1 MKPGLQRIGETL
13 AQLHPQPGSQP
24 GSQSDGSS
32 EQSGSNTQ
40 IISFKIS
47 SKTQADSDAP
57 TVEGLHLPPAQEA
70 TSPTSNLS
78 GLKAPLSTNPPTSQS
93 SQKTSRVTA
102 NHRVVSKRSA
112 ISFKVPP
119 KSLSQP
125 SQEAIADTVPPFPIA
140 QDTKTP
146 NLPKFKLPNF
156 SNSRHVTNPEF
167 SLGLLKE
174 MQGIVIKW
182 QKELQQVLLQ
192 VQDLYLEG
200 PVIDGWLES
209 HPPSDVKATGAT
221 TLRHAEIDRL
231 TEYVEE
237 LCQTPTSDAFLSKA
251 NPETSLEPNSEM
263 PRTGYRL
270 CGLDA
275 DGQLWSRPCPA
286 EQVPKVSLAI
296 ARYQK
301 LRQLLARK
309 HHLESRL
316 DQFSKALIDL
326 HSNFLIHE

>member
-1 MKPGLQRIGETL
+1 MKPGLQRIEETL
-13 AQLHPQPGSQP
+13 AQLHPQP

-32 EQSGSNTQ
+32 EQSGSNGE

-47 SKTQADSDAP
+47 SKIQADSDAL
-57 TVEGLHLPPAQEA
+57 TVERLHLPPAQEA

-78 GLKAPLSTNPPTSQS
+78 GLKTPRSTNPPTSQS
-93 SQKTSRVTA
+93 SQKTPRVPA
-102 NHRVVSKRSA
+102 NRRVVSKRSG

-119 KSLSQP
+119 KSSSQL
-125 SQEAIADTVPPFPIA
+125 SQEAIADTLPPFPIA

-156 SNSRHVTNPEF
+156 SNSRQVTNPEF

-182 QKELQQVLLQ
+182 QKELERVLLQ
-192 VQDLYLEG
+192 IQDLYLEG

-209 HPPSDVKATGAT
+209 QLTSDVKATGAT
-221 TLRHAEIDRL
+221 NLRHVEIDRL

-237 LCQTPTSDAFLSKA
+237 LCKTPTSAPTSDTHSSKA
-251 NPETSLEPNSEM
+251 NTETSLKPNPET

-275 DGQLWSRPCPA
+275 DGQLWSSPCLA
-286 EQVPKVSLAI
+286 EQIPKVSLAI

-316 DQFSKALIDL
+316 DQFAKALIDL
-326 HSNFLIHE
+326 HSNFQEG